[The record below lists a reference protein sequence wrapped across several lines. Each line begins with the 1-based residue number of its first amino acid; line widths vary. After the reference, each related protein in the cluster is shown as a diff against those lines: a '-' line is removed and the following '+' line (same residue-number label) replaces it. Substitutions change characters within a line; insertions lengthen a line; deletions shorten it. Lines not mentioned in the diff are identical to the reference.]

1 MSFSPE
7 DAESMSDRKAPT
19 VLQVL
24 PALEVGGAE
33 WGAVDVTAG
42 LTGAGWHA
50 VVASSG
56 GAMTGE
62 VERVGGIHLT
72 LPLDRKNPW
81 TIRRNVRVLQD
92 VIREYR
98 VDIVHARSRAPA
110 WSACAAARRSG
121 VPFVTTFHGVYGC
134 SNRLKKA
141 YNSIM
146 VKGDIV
152 IAVSRFVSRHIQ
164 ETYRVPPKRLRVIH
178 RGIDT
183 GIFNPDVVSDERMTR
198 LARQWRLHD
207 NVPVIMLPGR
217 AARWKGHNVMIE
229 AVRNLGRRDVRVLLV
244 GADQGK
250 PRYRDELEAQIRKAG
265 LEGVVLLTKPCRDMA
280 AAYMLADLVVSASIE
295 PEAFGRVAAEAQA
308 MGRPLVA
315 TDLGGSRE
323 TVIDRRTGRLV
334 PAGDAAALAD
344 AMGSMLTLTAG
355 ERHALARRARD
366 HVMTCFTK
374 SRMCGRT
381 LSVYREL
388 LDASPSTVTTDTA
401 PGRPE
406 DCEPE
411 KIAEHRNDAD
421 NGVGERSA

>member
-1 MSFSPE
+1 MSFSSG
-7 DAESMSDRKAPT
+7 DVDSLSNGKTPT

-24 PALEVGGAE
+24 PALEVGGVE
-33 WGAVDVTAG
+33 RGTVDITAG
-42 LTGAGWHA
+42 LTGAGWQA

-56 GAMTGE
+56 GAMTEE
-62 VERVGGIHLT
+62 VKGVGGIHVT

-81 TIRRNVRVLQD
+81 TIRRNVRVLQK

-110 WSACAAARRSG
+110 WSARTAARRSG

-134 SNRLKKA
+134 GNRLKKA

-146 VKGDIV
+146 AKGDIV
-152 IAVSRFVSRHIQ
+152 IAVSEFVSRHVQ
-164 ETYRVPPKRLRVIH
+164 ETYRTPSKRLWVIH

-183 GIFNPDVVSDERMTR
+183 GIFNPEAVSDERMIM
-198 LARQWRLHD
+198 LARQWGLPD
-207 NVPVIMLPGR
+207 DAPVIMLPGR
-217 AARWKGHNVMIE
+217 AARLKGHTVMIE
-229 AVRNLGRRDVRVLLV
+229 AVRNLDRGDVRVLLV
-244 GADQGK
+244 GVDQGK

-265 LEGVVLLTKPCRDMA
+265 LEGVVRLTKPCRDMA

-295 PEAFGRVAAEAQA
+295 PEAFGRVAVEAQA

-334 PAGDAAALAD
+334 PAGDASALAD
-344 AMGSMLTLTAG
+344 AMGSMLTLTTG
-355 ERHALARRARD
+355 ERRTLARRARD

-374 SRMCGRT
+374 SRMCDRT

-388 LDASPSTVTTDTA
+388 LEAPSARNRNESRVYRSFGA
-401 PGRPE
+401 PE
-406 DCEPE
+406 
-411 KIAEHRNDAD
+411 AA
-421 NGVGERSA
+421 RSSRGPRKG